1 MYRGLAKMMSNDCEC
16 VCGGEREREVN
27 KKVGDRGDFIS
38 SSLADR
44 EKRGRNLTNNFQSR
58 KHIYNAY

>member
-44 EKRGRNLTNNFQSR
+44 EKRGRNLTNN
-58 KHIYNAY
+58 